1 VVDPGAIATLT
12 AAAPSITA
20 TTQALTTTRFSE
32 NDGEKV
38 VLDFVLTSDSNDAQ
52 IEQLTLQASGDMNET
67 TRVQSVGLYVDSN
80 DNGIAEAVERIGS
93 GIYDKDNG
101 QLTFEFAQP
110 YQLPVG
116 QSRLL
121 VTYTF

>member
-1 VVDPGAIATLT
+1 
-12 AAAPSITA
+12 
-20 TTQALTTTRFSE
+20 
-32 NDGEKV
+32 
-38 VLDFVLTSDSNDAQ
+38 
-52 IEQLTLQASGDMNET
+52 
-67 TRVQSVGLYVDSN
+67 VDSN